1 MRQPEPEM
9 DLRPASFADQVYG
22 RVLTMISVGEFLTGD
37 RLPSE
42 AKLGELFGVS
52 RPVIR
57 DALARLRQDG
67 LIEARKGS
75 GSYVR
80 AQPPE
85 DLATLTKLD
94 AIARYQRF
102 QEFRLPVEGAAAGLA
117 AERRSEK
124 DMGRIQ
130 AAHDKF
136 AAEITEGSFRWESDR
151 ALHLAIAD
159 ASGNE
164 FFANSLE
171 NLDLKLGDFMNLSL
185 SITSSRSPERGRL
198 IIAEHAQIVDSIKLK
213 DTNGARVAMEHHL
226 LQSRR
231 RMMDRTLAP

>member
-1 MRQPEPEM
+1 MRQPEPLP
-9 DLRPASFADQVYG
+9 DLRPASYVDQVYG
-22 RVLTMISVGEFLTGD
+22 RVLTMISAGEFTTGD

-80 AQPPE
+80 AEPPE
-85 DLATLTKLD
+85 DLAALTKME
-94 AIARYQRF
+94 AISRYQRF
-102 QEFRLPVEGAAAGLA
+102 QEFRLSVEGAAAALA
-117 AERRSEK
+117 AERRSESE
-124 DMGRIQ
+124 MNRIQ
-130 AAHDKF
+130 AAHDRF
-136 AAEITEGSFRWESDR
+136 ASEVAEGRFLWESDR

-164 FFANSLE
+164 FFAHSLE
-171 NLDLKLGDFMNLSL
+171 SLDLKLSDFMNLSL
-185 SITSSRSPERGRL
+185 SLTSSRSPQRGQLVIR
-198 IIAEHAQIVDSIKLK
+198 EHAQIVDFIRSR
-213 DTNGARVAMEHHL
+213 DSNSARIAMESHL
-226 LQSRR
+226 IQSRR